1 MNTLRRI
8 KLTHA
13 ICTILILLTS
23 TSLIYAYPPDNAAV
37 LYYRACLIYD
47 SNDKMIK
54 KLTDLGKGNIDID
67 KEIKD
72 YVNQNKYAIK
82 YFVDAGDA
90 PNCDWGLD
98 YSEGAELQMPRL
110 SPLRELSKIVIAQ
123 ARISAD
129 SGDYKQAL
137 ELCLSTHKAGAH
149 IADGG
154 ILISYLVGIALNALA
169 NQCITDILPQIS
181 NDTDMLIWIKNQVDD
196 VSQRF
201 PSVKASMNSDLRIC
215 AQDISKEKFDNWL
228 PMIGDDIP
236 ERQKQ
241 IIRNGDD
248 AFFKAS
254 KEYFLEY
261 LSDCLTAVDLPYP
274 QSYKQLV
281 KLAEKPGIESKKN
294 PNAIIAAYLAP
305 ATGRIVSLDVRAR
318 TNFNAVKTALNLYIM
333 RVKAGQLPAELP
345 EDMPKDLFSGK
356 DFEYEKTKDG
366 FILRC
371 RGKDLSKDE
380 IYEYEFKIER

>member
-1 MNTLRRI
+1 MKTVHRT
-8 KLTHA
+8 KLTQA
-13 ICTILILLTS
+13 ICAIFILLTP

-72 YVNQNKYAIK
+72 YVNRNKYAIK

-98 YSEGAELQMPRL
+98 YSEGMELQMPRL

-123 ARISAD
+123 AKISAD
-129 SGDYKQAL
+129 STDYKRAL
-137 ELCLSTHKAGAH
+137 DLCLSTHKAGAH

-154 ILISYLVGIALNALA
+154 VLVSYLVGIALNALA

-181 NDTDMLIWIKNQVDD
+181 NDADMLIRLKNQIGD

-201 PSVKASMNSDLRIC
+201 PSVKASMNSDLRTC
-215 AQDISKEKFDNWL
+215 GQDIRKEKINYFFE
-228 PMIGDDIP
+228 MVGDYIP
-236 ERQKQ
+236 EKQKQ
-241 IIRNGDD
+241 IIRDGDD

-274 QSYKQLV
+274 QSYQQLV

-294 PNAIIAAYLAP
+294 PLAIMATYFAP
-305 ATGRIVSLDVRAR
+305 AIGRIVELDIRAR

-333 RVKAGQLPAELP
+333 RVKAGQLPTELP
-345 EDMPKDLFSGK
+345 ENMPKDLFSGK
-356 DFEYEKTKDG
+356 DFEYEKTEDG
-366 FILRC
+366 FVLRC
-371 RGKDLSKDE
+371 RGKELSKDK
-380 IYEYEFKIER
+380 IHQYEFKLSK